1 MSQKLKEVEQQGSRL
16 LPSFAALMG
25 DIWAGLYKMEPRL
38 KDKVE
43 EGLEA
48 NRIIMERILND
59 ESFKAKR
66 ELTRLDDL
74 MSAVGTIKVSEAVCE
89 WLRQADENARNAMR
103 KAAEEVQKLLE
114 EKKRKKSGQGNGETQ
129 QNGGLQKRDSDA
141 LTKAM
146 QAVAQAL
153 QGQAQEH
160 KELLAKMLQGAMQET
175 QEIQE
180 FMNYLAGGLQPGSG
194 PAELKK
200 VPLRDQIRLAELL
213 STNRKLK
220 KIAMWAGMFKKI
232 AMKKQ
237 RSKHRESI
245 ERSGVT
251 MGNQVERLLPME
263 LAMYTSPAT
272 RMDFLRRFA
281 EGQTMQYEQT
291 GKEELGK
298 GPIVLCLD
306 QSGSMAGEKDSQAKG
321 FALALMSVARR
332 QRRDFALILFSTEVI
347 RQEYKKGKITL
358 GEMVKLAA
366 TFLDGGTSFVAPLE
380 AALDTI
386 NKSRF
391 KKADIVFVTDGYAR
405 LPEPFR
411 LHFKEVQREKEF
423 NVLSILIGDGQA
435 DTLELFSD
443 RVVVATDLMD
453 EKAHVAFEI

>member
-1 MSQKLKEVEQQGSRL
+1 
-16 LPSFAALMG
+16 LMG
-25 DIWAGLYKMEPRL
+25 DIWAGLYKMDPRL
-38 KDKVE
+38 KDEVE

-89 WLRQADENARNAMR
+89 WLRQADENARNAMH

-220 KIAMWAGMFKKI
+220 KIAMWAG
-232 AMKKQ
+232 
-237 RSKHRESI
+237 R
-245 ERSGVT
+245 
-251 MGNQVERLLPME
+251 
-263 LAMYTSPAT
+263 
-272 RMDFLRRFA
+272 
-281 EGQTMQYEQT
+281 
-291 GKEELGK
+291 
-298 GPIVLCLD
+298 
-306 QSGSMAGEKDSQAKG
+306 
-321 FALALMSVARR
+321 
-332 QRRDFALILFSTEVI
+332 
-347 RQEYKKGKITL
+347 
-358 GEMVKLAA
+358 
-366 TFLDGGTSFVAPLE
+366 
-380 AALDTI
+380 
-386 NKSRF
+386 
-391 KKADIVFVTDGYAR
+391 
-405 LPEPFR
+405 
-411 LHFKEVQREKEF
+411 
-423 NVLSILIGDGQA
+423 
-435 DTLELFSD
+435 
-443 RVVVATDLMD
+443 
-453 EKAHVAFEI
+453 